1 MPHEYVEKLKRAYA
15 ALNRRDYDEAISIAH
30 PDIEY
35 LPAGAQPAYRGI
47 ASFRKWMEPDAFEE
61 QLIEP
66 LEFVPSGKKILVKHR
81 VRARGAGSGIEMEIE
96 TWGVWTFDEA
106 GLAIRIE
113 AYLDHEA
120 AKAREAAG
128 VSE

>member
-1 MPHEYVEKLKRAYA
+1 MPHEYVEKLQRAYA
-15 ALNRRDYDEAISIAH
+15 LSTA
-30 PDIEY
+30 
-35 LPAGAQPAYRGI
+35 
-47 ASFRKWMEPDAFEE
+47 
-61 QLIEP
+61 
-66 LEFVPSGKKILVKHR
+66 KHR
-81 VRARGAGSGIEMEIE
+81 IRARGAGSGIEMEIE

-128 VSE
+128 VLE